1 VLDKNRLRSAVRVDN
16 AVFARKFVGVPC
28 FLLEG
33 AGDEDEFDRCVR
45 DAGADALTTAKK
57 EAEEADALR
66 VAQSS
71 GDVAAAHELT
81 HKRDLDGL
89 PEEARAEVQ
98 RAVKKAAGRPAGDS

>member
-33 AGDEDEFDRCVR
+33 AGNEDEFDRCVR

-57 EAEEADALR
+57 EADEADA
-66 VAQSS
+66 
-71 GDVAAAHELT
+71 
-81 HKRDLDGL
+81 
-89 PEEARAEVQ
+89 AR
-98 RAVKKAAGRPAGDS
+98 KKAALSLLVNPEQKKAAD